1 VLTEE
6 QYTTLCQL
14 SLELGKPLSLLIRDA
29 IEKVY
34 FEQAQRERRRAA
46 LASLLSLEAPV
57 ADWEQMEEEIIQG
70 SLA

>member
-6 QYTTLCQL
+6 QHTTLCQL